1 MAFNFQPSDGLLNKS
16 VFPSVPVN
24 ETEARNQFMIL
35 FNQIK
40 DYLNS
45 GIDATK
51 LNGKKAS
58 DFSLSTHT
66 HTNYAASNHTHNY
79 LSTTGTAANSNKVGG
94 KKITVSKTQ
103 PSSPSTGDV
112 WISW

>member
-45 GIDATK
+45 GIDAAK

-58 DFSLSTHT
+58 DFSSASHT
-66 HTNYAASNHTHNY
+66 HTGYAAASHTHNY
-79 LSTTGTAANSNKVGG
+79 LPITGKASDTSKING
-94 KKITVSKTQ
+94 KKITISQTQ
-103 PSSPSTGDV
+103 PSSPSIGDV